1 MTALVSLVI
10 RTLNE
15 SRYLPALL
23 EATAKQVTPG
33 FAVEVVLVDSGS
45 TDTTLEIA
53 AEHGVRIVTIEKKD
67 FTFGRSLN
75 VGCAAARGEI
85 LVFVSGHCIPCD
97 PRWLDELTRPIRD
110 NVASYTYGRQVGN
123 EESRFSE
130 CQLFRKYFPEVSKI
144 PQKDFFVNNANSALS
159 KSIWEAHRFDEAL
172 TGLEDMDLGKRLV
185 AVGQKVAYCA
195 EASVYHLHDES
206 WRQVKRRYEREAIAL
221 QKILPEVHLS
231 FADFLRFFVSS
242 VLLDVGAALQ
252 ERKLHRVLG
261 EIVLFR
267 LMQFWGSYRGNQM
280 HRVLSREMKYRYF
293 YPK

>member
-1 MTALVSLVI
+1 MLVSLVI

-15 SRYLPALL
+15 ARHLPELL
-23 EATAKQVTPG
+23 ATTARQITPG
-33 FAVEVVLVDSGS
+33 FSVEVVLVDSGS
-45 TDTTLEIA
+45 TDATLEIA
-53 AEHGVRIVTIEKKD
+53 AAHGARIVTIDKKD

-75 VGCAAARGEI
+75 VGCAAAKGEI
-85 LVFVSGHCIPCD
+85 LVFVSGHCIPCATN
-97 PRWLDELTRPIRD
+97 WLDELTRPIRD
-110 NVASYTYGRQVGN
+110 GLAAYTYGRQVGN
-123 EESRFSE
+123 GESKFSE
-130 CQLFRKYFPEVSKI
+130 CQLFRKYFPDVSKI
-144 PQKDFFVNNANSALS
+144 PQKDFFVNNANSALT
-159 KSIWEAHRFDEAL
+159 KAAWEAHPFDESL

-185 AVGQKVAYCA
+185 AIGQKVAYCA
-195 EASVYHLHDES
+195 EAPVYHLHDES

-231 FADFLRFFVSS
+231 FADFLRFFISS

-252 ERKLHRVLG
+252 ERKLHRVLV